1 MNTSTDEGIFVAT
14 RNKDIAAK
22 LGTPT
27 DDSPSA
33 FCISSLII
41 PVRLDALHACV
52 TL

>member
-1 MNTSTDEGIFVAT
+1 MNILTTNEGIFVAT
-14 RNKDIAAK
+14 TYAAE

-27 DDSPSA
+27 DASTSA

-41 PVRLDALHACV
+41 RIRLDTPHACV